1 MFGGNGVTGAVLA
14 VGYYAL
20 FLGSGM
26 YIGRRLLCKERYSIV
41 MQYLV
46 GSVAGSSM
54 CAGWLEMPLFRIFTT
69 AASISEGERM
79 ETFVPGKSGL
89 DLDGSY
95 FCLFLLL
102 SVYTYDRRKC

>member
-26 YIGRRLLCKERYSIV
+26 YIGRKLLCKERYSIV

-46 GSVAGSSM
+46 GKCRRCLGITMVSFA
-54 CAGWLEMPLFRIFTT
+54 
-69 AASISEGERM
+69 
-79 ETFVPGKSGL
+79 
-89 DLDGSY
+89 
-95 FCLFLLL
+95 FCLC
-102 SVYTYDRRKC
+102 V

>member
-46 GSVAGSSM
+46 GSVAGVWHYNGFL
-54 CAGWLEMPLFRIFTT
+54 CFLPVCLIFR
-69 AASISEGERM
+69 
-79 ETFVPGKSGL
+79 
-89 DLDGSY
+89 
-95 FCLFLLL
+95 
-102 SVYTYDRRKC
+102 